1 MKIVKNMMTKNNSF
15 LSFRVINMEKKNIFS
30 YISLQSLKLYN
41 VGILISIKLYLKL
54 YDLTTVFVIFLINL

>member
-15 LSFRVINMEKKNIFS
+15 LSFRVIIMEKKNIFS

-41 VGILISIKLYLKL
+41 VGILISIKLRKE
-54 YDLTTVFVIFLINL
+54 TGF